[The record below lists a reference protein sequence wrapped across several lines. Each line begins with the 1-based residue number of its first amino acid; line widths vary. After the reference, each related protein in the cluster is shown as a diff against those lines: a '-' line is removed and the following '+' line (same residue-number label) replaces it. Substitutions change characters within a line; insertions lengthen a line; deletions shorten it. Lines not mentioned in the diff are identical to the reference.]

1 MTDIAFDVPVL
12 TGTRQRVAPWR
23 IHRAEPAELEA
34 YRRLR
39 RRAFV
44 DEQGLFAG
52 TDRDDVDDDP
62 RAVVLV
68 ATATADPSTGSG
80 PRGAVL
86 GGVRLAPLTERD
98 IGWWAGSRL
107 VVDETIRGAAGLGAQ
122 LVQEACHVAEGA
134 GVLRFDATVQDRYA
148 GMFRRLGWTDRG
160 PAVVAGAPHRSMRW
174 PIDRIRAL
182 AERTKAP
189 LAALLDP
196 FAPRTSVRRG
206 AVRGSA
212 PATWLGGAGFV
223 GDDGAPVPGSDLIA
237 ACDAILPAMVQRD
250 PEWAGWCGVL
260 VNVND
265 LAAMGADPVGL
276 LDAVAGPDLGTVQR
290 VVRGL
295 LSAAE
300 AWGVPVLGGH
310 TQVGV
315 AASLTVTAIGRT
327 AAPVPGGGGR
337 RHDEL
342 ALTIDTS
349 GGWRA
354 ASHGTQWDSTSSR
367 SGEELR
373 AMGRLVRDAAPRAA
387 KDVSMAGIVGTAG
400 MLAEASGCGAEIE
413 VAAVPAPRDAAMGDW
428 LTCFPGFGML
438 TADAAGASRMGSAPT
453 GSSAPTETAAIGR
466 LTAAAG
472 VRLTWPDGETSTA
485 LPGPVTGLGR
495 A

>member
-1 MTDIAFDVPVL
+1 VWRVRRAEDGRRLIVADAADFDVPVL
-12 TGTRQRVAPWR
+12 TGIRRQVAPWR
-23 IHRAEPAELEA
+23 IHRAGTTDLEA

-44 DEQGLFAG
+44 DEQALFAG
-52 TDRDDVDDDP
+52 SDRDDVDDDP

-68 ATATADPSTGSG
+68 ATATSDGT
-80 PRGAVL
+80 VL

-107 VVDETIRGAAGLGAQ
+107 VVHEGVRGAGGLGAQ
-122 LVQEACHVAEGA
+122 LVQEACHVAEA
-134 GVLRFDATVQDRYA
+134 SGVLRFDATVQERYA
-148 GMFRRLGWTDRG
+148 AMFRRLGWTDEG
-160 PAVVAGAPHRSMRW
+160 AAVVAGAPHRSMRW
-174 PIDRIRAL
+174 PIDRIRSL
-182 AERTKAP
+182 AERAKAP

-196 FAPRTSVRRG
+196 FG
-206 AVRGSA
+206 AAWGSA
-212 PATWLGGAGFV
+212 PATSLGGAGFV
-223 GDDGAPVPGSDLIA
+223 GDDGAPVPGSDLVA
-237 ACDAILPAMVQRD
+237 ACDAILPAIVQRD

-295 LSAAE
+295 RSAAE
-300 AWGVPVLGGH
+300 AWAVPVLGGH

-315 AASLTVTAIGRT
+315 AASLAVTALGRT

-337 RHDEL
+337 REDEL
-342 ALTIDTS
+342 TLTIDTS
-349 GGWRA
+349 GGWRTG
-354 ASHGTQWDSTSSR
+354 SHGTQWDSTSSR

-373 AMGRLVRDAAPRAA
+373 AMGRLVRDAAPRAG
-387 KDVSMAGIVGTAG
+387 KDVSMAGIIGTAG
-400 MLAEASGCGAEIE
+400 MLAEASGCGAEID
-413 VAAVPAPRDAAMGDW
+413 VASVPAPADATAGDW

-438 TADAAGASRMGSAPT
+438 TADAPGASRMGSPL
-453 GSSAPTETAAIGR
+453 TETAAIGR
-466 LTAAAG
+466 LTASVG
-472 VRLTWPDGETSTA
+472 VRLTWPDGEITTA
-485 LPGPVTGLGR
+485 LPGPVTGLGH

>member
-1 MTDIAFDVPVL
+1 MPARTGAEFDVPVL
-12 TGTRQRVAPWR
+12 TGTRRPVLPWTIR
-23 IHRAEPAELEA
+23 RADPDELDA
-34 YRRLR
+34 YRTLR

-52 TDRDDVDDDP
+52 SDRDDVDDDP
-62 RAVVLV
+62 RAIVLV
-68 ATATADPSTGSG
+68 ATATDG
-80 PRGAVL
+80 GAVL
-86 GGVRLAPLTERD
+86 GGVRLAPLTARD

-107 VVDETIRGAAGLGAQ
+107 VVDETVRGASGLGAQ
-122 LVQEACHVAEGA
+122 LVQEACHVAEAAGA
-134 GVLRFDATVQDRYA
+134 LRFDATVQERYA
-148 GMFRRLGWTDRG
+148 GLFRRLGWTDRG
-160 PAVVAGAPHRSMRW
+160 PAVVGGAAHRSMRW

-196 FAPRTSVRRG
+196 SG
-206 AVRGSA
+206 AAWGSA
-212 PATWLGGAGFV
+212 PASSLGGAGFV

-295 LSAAE
+295 RSAAE

-315 AASLTVTAIGRT
+315 ATSLAVTALGRT
-327 AAPVPGGGGR
+327 SAPVPGGGGR
-337 RHDEL
+337 RHD
-342 ALTIDTS
+342 ALSLTVDVS
-349 GGWRA
+349 GGWRPG
-354 ASHGTQWDSTSSR
+354 SHGTQWDSTSSR
-367 SGEELR
+367 TGSELR

-387 KDVSMAGIVGTAG
+387 KDVSMAGVVGTAG

-413 VAAVPAPRDAAMGDW
+413 VGAVPAPDGVAMGDW

-438 TADAAGASRMGSAPT
+438 TADAPGASRMGSPL
-453 GSSAPTETAAIGR
+453 TATAEIGR
-466 LTAAAG
+466 LTAAPG
-472 VRLTWPDGETSTA
+472 VRLTWPDGETTTA
-485 LPGPVTGLGR
+485 VPGPVTGLGH